1 MTDSSREARPPDT
14 AAALLAT
21 VARLR
26 QAGDVARARAL
37 ARMLVAQYPADVR
50 VWRALADIAED
61 QVERR
66 AALDRLAALA
76 APTPSAAPAQ
86 PVAEAAEVKTIVVA
100 PPVELPD
107 AATAEAPALAA
118 PGVPP
123 VRLARRYNWIG
134 VALVAAALLIFVA
147 LLFSSNRLSS
157 PEARLTPTPPLMSDS
172 DGIAPG
178 VTVAPT
184 DALPTAA
191 AAPPATF
198 APTVAPPTATAAP
211 TATTAPT
218 VTPRPTLAV
227 GAVVTRD
234 SWTFAILR
242 PDHVV
247 TLNGSIGALQ
257 PSGRFVLALVA
268 IANGGGDTS
277 APPAD
282 MFVMVD
288 SRGNRYLPV
297 SGASTVYLNTYGRG
311 SHGDLSFEEV
321 IPPGI
326 GNVSVPVIFDVPV
339 NAQDLMLFLG
349 ESPAGWPVT
358 SAR

>member
-1 MTDSSREARPPDT
+1 MTDSSREARSPDT

-26 QAGDVARARAL
+26 QAGDVTRARAL

-50 VWRALADIAED
+50 VWRALADLAED
-61 QVERR
+61 QAERL

-76 APTPSAAPAQ
+76 APMPSAAPAQ

-100 PPVELPD
+100 PPPEFPD
-107 AATAEAPALAA
+107 AATTEAPALPA
-118 PGVPP
+118 PIVPP
-123 VRLARRYNWIG
+123 ARLARRYNWIG
-134 VALVAAALLIFVA
+134 IALVAAALLIFVA
-147 LLFSSNRLSS
+147 LLFSSNRLSA

-172 DGIAPG
+172 DGIAPD
-178 VTVAPT
+178 VTAAPT
-184 DALPTAA
+184 IALPTAEA
-191 AAPPATF
+191 PPPATF

-227 GAVVTRD
+227 GAVVTRH

-247 TLNGSIGALQ
+247 TLNGAIGALQ

-268 IANGGGDTS
+268 IANDGDTG

-297 SGASTVYLNTYGRG
+297 PGASTVYLNTYGRG

-326 GNVSVPVIFDVPV
+326 GNVSVPVIFDVPA

-349 ESPAGWPVT
+349 ESSAGWPVT